1 MSAPRRL
8 ETIGVR
14 RPGTV
19 CVDIVLDDGC
29 GERVVVAVW
38 ASTVGEAVM
47 NAEACCDERLGGE
60 WVMTDWGG
68 LR

>member
-1 MSAPRRL
+1 
-8 ETIGVR
+8 
-14 RPGTV
+14 
-19 CVDIVLDDGC
+19 
-29 GERVVVAVW
+29 
-38 ASTVGEAVM
+38 M